1 MDWWISGIACFRVR
15 TLLVFQFGVFSLFSK
30 IFWGDLFWDCW
41 QRQINA
47 FQCKKGNTHKNQ
59 SRINLSTNVAFS
71 IHCYFIFCTSTQRAN
86 SCIVFLTHNFLWY
99 TGLPVITVILRLAF
113 STSTW
118 STPRG
123 FFAHQIKLVFLSS
136 SSAKLQTFSP
146 CNSFAAALLLI
157 FFAKPTFSFQ
167 CKKFFTHKST
177 TIER

>member
-1 MDWWISGIACFRVR
+1 MNIGDC
-15 TLLVFQFGVFSLFSK
+15 LLPRENASSFPIRSLFS
-30 IFWGDLFWDCW
+30 F
-41 QRQINA
+41 
-47 FQCKKGNTHKNQ
+47 FQDFLRGPFLGLLTKANQCISVQKGNTHKNQ
-59 SRINLSTNVAFS
+59 SGINLSTNVAFS
-71 IHCYFIFCTSTQRAN
+71 IHCYFIFCTSTHKEQ
-86 SCIVFLTHNFLWY
+86 IVVLFFSHTIFCD

-157 FFAKPTFSFQ
+157 FFAKPTSCLLFSMQ
-167 CKKFFTHKST
+167 KILHT
-177 TIER
+177 